1 MAEMLVMSDTPS
13 TPALRA
19 RAVVPTDTELFGACG
34 LSALWVHGLISEPHR
49 HSVTMLTP
57 KRPNHAVLESRIVRE
72 LDLSRT
78 PLVDFGGRKCLGP
91 LDALEEVA
99 RNPQV
104 SDVVATQAIAFAVT
118 REKGLRTGLV
128 QRIEQLPALPYTELA
143 RARLAVADS
152 IHVVDGINAANRVEH
167 AFEVHNVAH
176 LKDETTER
184 QALLSGVHRSRQ
196 DVDVV
201 L

>member
-1 MAEMLVMSDTPS
+1 MSDTPS

-19 RAVVPTDTELFGACG
+19 RAVVPADTELFGACG

-57 KRPNHAVLESRIVRE
+57 KRPSHVVLESRIVRE

-78 PLVDFGGRKCLGP
+78 SLVEFDGTKCLGP

-104 SDVVATQAIAFAVT
+104 SDDVATQAIAFALA
-118 REKGLRTGLV
+118 RQAGLRAGLGL
-128 QRIEQLPALPYTELA
+128 RIEQLPAVPYTELA

-152 IHVVDGINAANRVEH
+152 IHVVDGINAPNRVEH
-167 AFEVHNVAH
+167 ALEVHNVAH
-176 LKDETTER
+176 LEDETTER
-184 QALLSGVHRSRQ
+184 QALLGGVHRSRQ